1 METRKGKVSVT
12 TENIF
17 PVIRQWL
24 YEDKD
29 IFVRELVS
37 NCADAI
43 SKHRRL
49 AELGK
54 AEAGA
59 DPKADYSIKI
69 IYDDDAKTIAFCDDG
84 IGMTQEEVEK
94 YINQIAFSGALDFVT
109 KYQEE
114 STDKSGIIGHFGL
127 GFYSAFMVADE
138 VTIETKSF
146 VEGSEAVTWKSEDG
160 MDYEI
165 SASDKKDRGTV
176 ITLKLSEDAVK
187 IFDSATVR
195 MTLRKY
201 CYFAP
206 ADIYF
211 VDTKAD
217 RLHEEAEAKRKKEAE
232 EKGEEYKEEPIKN
245 LPVNNKSPL
254 WTKKPSECTE
264 EEYKSFYHSV
274 FNDGRDPLFWIHL
287 NMDYPFT
294 LQGILYFPKTDNV
307 YQSLEGRIK
316 IYNHQI
322 FVADNI
328 EEIIPDFLFLLQGCL
343 DCSDLPLNVS
353 RSALQQDEYVKKLSG
368 HIVKKVSDKLN
379 ELFKKQREDYEKY
392 WSDISIFVKYGMM
405 KEEKF
410 YEKVEDICLYK
421 TVDGKFKTLAE
432 LTEGDHKTIRY
443 TTDPKAQ
450 AAYVEM
456 SKNDGFEVVVMDQE
470 IDNNFMSY
478 MEMKKPDYKFK
489 RVDSELSGKESD
501 EETKNKLKDF
511 FRSAVGDD
519 KLIVSAQEMGKD
531 NLPALICEAEH
542 NRRMKEM
549 RAQYERMMS
558 AMGTMSEEELADM
571 FPETEE
577 LVVNTDSPLITKL
590 EALESMGTKKEE
602 ADRLAQHIYD
612 QAKLAHGSLDSAGL
626 ERFLKYNTELLS
638 KSADNL

>member
-1 METRKGKVSVT
+1 MEAKSGKISVT

-49 AELGK
+49 VELGK
-54 AEAGA
+54 AEKEP
-59 DPKADYSIKI
+59 DTKDYSIRVV
-69 IYDDDAKTIAFCDDG
+69 YDDDNKTISFEDNG
-84 IGMTQEEVEK
+84 IGMTENEVEK

-109 KYQEE
+109 KYQQE
-114 STDKSGIIGHFGL
+114 STDKTGIIGHFGL

-138 VTIETKSF
+138 VTINTKSF
-146 VEGSEAVTWKSEDG
+146 MEDSEPVIWKSNDG

-165 SASDKKDRGTV
+165 LPSDKKDRGTV

-187 IFDSATVR
+187 IFDSATIR
-195 MTLRKY
+195 MTIRKY

-211 VDTKAD
+211 VDTKSD
-217 RLHEEAEAKRKKEAE
+217 RLHEENEEKRKKEAE
-232 EKGEEYKEEPIKN
+232 EKGETFTPSPVSYV
-245 LPVNNKSPL
+245 PVNIKSPL

-264 EEYKSFYHSV
+264 SEYKQFYHSV

-294 LQGILYFPKTDNV
+294 LQGILYFPKTDNI

-368 HIVKKVSDKLN
+368 HIIKKVSDKLN
-379 ELFKKQREDYEKY
+379 ELFKKQREDFEKY
-392 WSDISIFVKYGMM
+392 WSDISVFVKYGMM

-410 YEKVEDICLYK
+410 YEKVEGICLYK
-421 TVDGKFKTLAE
+421 TVDGSFKTLEE
-432 LTEGDHKTIRY
+432 LTSEDKKTIRY

-456 SKNDGFEVVVMDQE
+456 SKNDGFEVVVMNEE

-478 MEMKKPDYKFK
+478 IEMNKPDYKFK

-511 FRSAVGDD
+511 FRSAVGDE
-519 KLIVSAQEMGKD
+519 KLIVFAQEMGKD
-531 NLPALICEAEH
+531 NLPALIREAEH

-558 AMGTMSEEELADM
+558 SMGTMSEEELADM

>member
-1 METRKGKVSVT
+1 MEAKSGKISVT

-29 IFVRELVS
+29 IFIRELVS

-49 AELGK
+49 VELGK
-54 AEAGA
+54 AAKDEEN
-59 DPKADYSIKI
+59 DYKI
-69 IYDDDAKTIAFCDDG
+69 TITYDDDNKTIAFEDNG
-84 IGMTQEEVEK
+84 IGMTENEVEK

-109 KYQEE
+109 KYQQE
-114 STDKSGIIGHFGL
+114 STDKTGIIGHFGL

-138 VTIETKSF
+138 VTINTKSF
-146 VEGSEAVTWKSEDG
+146 MEDSEPVIWKSNDG
-160 MDYEI
+160 MDFEI
-165 SASDKKDRGTV
+165 MPSDKQTRGTI
-176 ITLKLSEDAVK
+176 ITLKLSEDAIK
-187 IFDSATVR
+187 IFDSATIR
-195 MTLRKY
+195 MTIRKY

-206 ADIYF
+206 ADIFF
-211 VDTKAD
+211 VDTKSE
-217 RLHEEAEAKRKKEAE
+217 RLHDENEQKRKKEAE
-232 EKGEEYKEEPIKN
+232 EKGETYTPSP
-245 LPVNNKSPL
+245 LSYAPVNNKSPL

-264 EEYKSFYHSV
+264 DEYKQFYHSV

-307 YQSLEGRIK
+307 YQTLEGRIK

-368 HIVKKVSDKLN
+368 HIIKKVSDKIN

-392 WSDISIFVKYGMM
+392 WSDISVFVKYGMM

-410 YEKVEDICLYK
+410 YEKVESVCLFK
-421 TVDGKFKTLAE
+421 TVDGSFKTLDE
-432 LTEGDHKTIRY
+432 LTTEDKKTIRY

-456 SKNDGFEVVVMDQE
+456 SKKDGYEVVVMDEE

-478 MEMKKPDYKFK
+478 MEMKKPDIKFK
-489 RVDSELSGKESD
+489 RVDSELSGNEAD

-511 FRSAVGDD
+511 FRSAVGND
-519 KLIVSAQEMGKD
+519 KLIVFAQEMGKD
-531 NLPALICEAEH
+531 NLPALIREAEH

-558 AMGTMSEEELADM
+558 MSNMSEEELADM

-612 QAKLAHGSLDSAGL
+612 QAKLAHGSLDSEGL

>member
-1 METRKGKVSVT
+1 MEAKSGKISVT

-43 SKHRRL
+43 AKHRRL
-49 AELGK
+49 VELGK
-54 AEAGA
+54 AEKEP
-59 DPKADYSIKI
+59 DNADYKI
-69 IYDDDAKTIAFCDDG
+69 TVTYDDDNKTISFEDNG
-84 IGMTQEEVEK
+84 IGMTENEVEK

-109 KYQEE
+109 KYQQE
-114 STDKSGIIGHFGL
+114 STDKTGIIGHFGL
-127 GFYSAFMVADE
+127 GFYSAFMVG
-138 VTIETKSF
+138 TIDTKSF
-146 VEGSEAVTWKSEDG
+146 IEDSEPVIWKSNDG

-165 SASDKKDRGTV
+165 LPSEKKGRGTV
-176 ITLKLSEDAVK
+176 ITLKLSEDAIK
-187 IFDSATVR
+187 IFDSATLR
-195 MTLRKY
+195 MTIRKY

-206 ADIYF
+206 ADIFF
-211 VDTKAD
+211 VDTKSD
-217 RLHEEAEAKRKKEAE
+217 RLHEEAEQKRKKEAE
-232 EKGEEYKEEPIKN
+232 EKGETYTPSPVSYV
-245 LPVNNKSPL
+245 PVNNKSPL

-264 EEYKSFYHSV
+264 SEYKQFYHSV

-294 LQGILYFPKTDNV
+294 LQGILYFPKTDNI

-368 HIVKKVSDKLN
+368 HIIKKVSDKLN
-379 ELFKKQREDYEKY
+379 DLFKKQREDFEKY
-392 WSDISIFVKYGMM
+392 WSDISVFVKYGMM

-410 YEKVEDICLYK
+410 YEKVESICLFE
-421 TVDGKFKTLAE
+421 TVDGTFKTIEE
-432 LTEGDHKTIRY
+432 LTSEDKKTIRY

-511 FRSAVGDD
+511 FRSAVGDE
-519 KLIVSAQEMGKD
+519 KLIVFAQEMGKD
-531 NLPALICEAEH
+531 NLPALIREAEH

-558 AMGTMSEEELADM
+558 AMGNMSEEELADM

>member
-1 METRKGKVSVT
+1 MEAKSGKISVT

-43 SKHRRL
+43 AKHRRL
-49 AELGK
+49 VELGK
-54 AEAGA
+54 AEKEP
-59 DPKADYSIKI
+59 DKEEYSIRVV
-69 IYDDDAKTIAFCDDG
+69 YDDDNKTISFEDNG
-84 IGMTQEEVEK
+84 IGMTENEVEK

-109 KYQEE
+109 KYQQE
-114 STDKSGIIGHFGL
+114 STDKTGIIGHFGL

-138 VTIETKSF
+138 VTIDTKSF
-146 VEGSEAVTWKSEDG
+146 MEDSEPVIWKSNDG
-160 MDYEI
+160 MDFEI
-165 SASDKKDRGTV
+165 LPSGKKTRGTV

-187 IFDSATVR
+187 IFDSATLR
-195 MTLRKY
+195 MTIRKY

-211 VDTKAD
+211 VDTKSD
-217 RLHEEAEAKRKKEAE
+217 RLHEENEEKRRKEAE
-232 EKGEEYKEEPIKN
+232 EKGETFTPTPVSYV
-245 LPVNNKSPL
+245 PVNNKSPL

-264 EEYKSFYHSV
+264 SEYKQFYHSV

-294 LQGILYFPKTDNV
+294 LQGILYFPKTDNI

-368 HIVKKVSDKLN
+368 HIIKKVSDKLN
-379 ELFKKQREDYEKY
+379 ELFKKQREDFEKY
-392 WSDISIFVKYGMM
+392 WSDISVFVKYGMM

-410 YEKVEDICLYK
+410 YEKVEGICLYK
-421 TVDGKFKTLAE
+421 TVDNAFKTLEE
-432 LTEGDHKTIRY
+432 LTAEDKKTIRY

-456 SKNDGFEVVVMDQE
+456 SKNDGFEVVIMDEE

-511 FRSAVGDD
+511 FRSAVGDE
-519 KLIVSAQEMGKD
+519 KLIVFAQEMGKD
-531 NLPALICEAEH
+531 NLPALIREAEH

-558 AMGTMSEEELADM
+558 AMGTMTEEQLADM

-638 KSADNL
+638 RSADNL

>member
-1 METRKGKVSVT
+1 MEAKSGKISVT

-43 SKHRRL
+43 AKHRRL
-49 AELGK
+49 VELGK
-54 AEAGA
+54 AEKEA
-59 DPKADYSIKI
+59 DKAEYSIRVV
-69 IYDDDAKTIAFCDDG
+69 YDDDNKTISFEDNG
-84 IGMTQEEVEK
+84 IGMTENEVEK

-109 KYQEE
+109 KYQQE
-114 STDKSGIIGHFGL
+114 STDKTGIIGHFGL

-138 VTIETKSF
+138 VTIDTKSF
-146 VEGSEAVTWKSEDG
+146 MEDSEPVIWKSQDG

-165 SASDKKDRGTV
+165 LPSEKKTRGTI
-176 ITLKLSEDAVK
+176 ITLKLSEDAIK
-187 IFDSATVR
+187 IFDSATLR
-195 MTLRKY
+195 MTIRKY

-211 VDTKAD
+211 VDTKSD
-217 RLHEEAEAKRKKEAE
+217 RLHEENEEKRKKEAE
-232 EKGEEYKEEPIKN
+232 EKGETFTPSPVSYV
-245 LPVNNKSPL
+245 PVNNKSPL

-264 EEYKSFYHSV
+264 SEYKQFYHSV

-368 HIVKKVSDKLN
+368 HIIKKVSDKLN
-379 ELFKKQREDYEKY
+379 ELFKKQREDFEKY
-392 WSDISIFVKYGMM
+392 WSDISVFVKYGMM

-410 YEKVEDICLYK
+410 YEKVEGICLYK
-421 TVDGKFKTLAE
+421 TVDNTFKTLEE
-432 LTEGDHKTIRY
+432 LTAEDKKTIRY

-456 SKNDGFEVVVMDQE
+456 SKNDGYEVVIMDEE

-511 FRSAVGDD
+511 FRSAVGDE
-519 KLIVSAQEMGKD
+519 KLIVFAQEMGKD
-531 NLPALICEAEH
+531 NLPALIREAEH

-558 AMGTMSEEELADM
+558 SMGTMSEEELADM

>member
-1 METRKGKVSVT
+1 MEAKSGKISVT

-43 SKHRRL
+43 AKHRRL
-49 AELGK
+49 VELGK
-54 AEAGA
+54 AEKEP
-59 DPKADYSIKI
+59 DNADYKI
-69 IYDDDAKTIAFCDDG
+69 TVTYDDDNKTISFEDNG
-84 IGMTQEEVEK
+84 IGMTENEVEK

-109 KYQEE
+109 KYQQE
-114 STDKSGIIGHFGL
+114 STDKTGIIGHFGL

-138 VTIETKSF
+138 VTIDTKSF
-146 VEGSEAVTWKSEDG
+146 IEDAEPVIWKSNDG

-165 SASDKKDRGTV
+165 LPSEKKDRGTI
-176 ITLKLSEDAVK
+176 ITLKLSEDAIK
-187 IFDSATVR
+187 IFDSATLR
-195 MTLRKY
+195 MTIRKY

-206 ADIYF
+206 ADIFF
-211 VDTKAD
+211 VDTKSD
-217 RLHEEAEAKRKKEAE
+217 RLHEEAEQKRKKEAE
-232 EKGEEYKEEPIKN
+232 EKGETYTPSPVSYV
-245 LPVNNKSPL
+245 PVNNKSPL

-264 EEYKSFYHSV
+264 SEYKQFYHSV

-294 LQGILYFPKTDNV
+294 LQGILYFPKTDNI

-368 HIVKKVSDKLN
+368 HIIKKVSDKLN
-379 ELFKKQREDYEKY
+379 DLFKKQREDFEKY
-392 WSDISIFVKYGMM
+392 WSDISVFVKYGMM

-410 YEKVEDICLYK
+410 YEKVCDICLYK
-421 TVDGKFKTLAE
+421 TVDGKLRTLGE
-432 LTEGDHKTIRY
+432 LTSGDHKTIRY

-456 SKNDGFEVVVMDQE
+456 SKKDGFEVVIMNEE
-470 IDNNFMSY
+470 IDNNFMSFHEY
-478 MEMKKPDYKFK
+478 KKPENRFQ

-511 FRSAVGDD
+511 FRRALSND
-519 KLIVSAQEMGKD
+519 KLNVFAQQMGAD
-531 NLPALICEAEH
+531 SMPALIREAEH

-549 RAQYERMMS
+549 RAQYEKMM
-558 AMGTMSEEELADM
+558 AMSNMTPEQMADM
-571 FPETEE
+571 FPDTEE
-577 LVVNTDSPLITKL
+577 LVINTDSPLIAKL
-590 EALESMGTKKEE
+590 EALESMGTKTAE

-612 QAKLAHGSLDSAGL
+612 QAKLAHGSLDSEGL
-626 ERFLKYNTELLS
+626 ERFLRYNTELLA
-638 KSADNL
+638 KSADNI

>member
-1 METRKGKVSVT
+1 MEAKSGKISVT

-43 SKHRRL
+43 AKHRRL
-49 AELGK
+49 VELGK
-54 AEAGA
+54 AEK
-59 DPKADYSIKI
+59 DDSDYKI
-69 IYDDDAKTIAFCDDG
+69 TLTYDDDNKTLSFEDNG
-84 IGMTQEEVEK
+84 IGMTENEVEK

-109 KYQEE
+109 KYQQE
-114 STDKSGIIGHFGL
+114 STDKTGIIGHFGL

-138 VTIETKSF
+138 VTINTKSF
-146 VEGSEAVTWKSEDG
+146 MADSEPVIWKSKDG
-160 MDYEI
+160 MDFELLP
-165 SASDKKDRGTV
+165 SDKETRGTV
-176 ITLKLSEDAVK
+176 ITLKLSEDAIK
-187 IFDSATVR
+187 IFDSATLR

-211 VDTKAD
+211 VDTKTE
-217 RLHEEAEAKRKKEAE
+217 RLHNESEEKKKKEAE
-232 EKGEEYKEEPIKN
+232 EKGETYTPSP
-245 LPVNNKSPL
+245 LSYAPVNNKAPL

-264 EEYKSFYHSV
+264 AEYKQFYHSV

-294 LQGILYFPKTDNV
+294 LQGILYFPKTDNI

-353 RSALQQDEYVKKLSG
+353 RSALQQDEYVKKLSA
-368 HIVKKVSDKLN
+368 HIIKKVSDKLN
-379 ELFKKQREDYEKY
+379 DLFKKQREDFEKY
-392 WSDISIFVKYGMM
+392 WSDISVFVKYGMM

-410 YEKVEDICLYK
+410 YEKVESVCLFK
-421 TVDGKFKTLAE
+421 TVDGAFKTLEE
-432 LTEGDHKTIRY
+432 LTSEDKKTIRY

-456 SKNDGFEVVVMDQE
+456 SKNDGYEVVVMDEE

-478 MEMKKPDYKFK
+478 LEMKKPDYKFK
-489 RVDSELSGKESD
+489 RVDSELSGNEAD
-501 EETKNKLKDF
+501 EETKNKIKEF
-511 FRSAVGDD
+511 FRSAVGND
-519 KLIVSAQEMGKD
+519 KLIVFAQEMGKD
-531 NLPALICEAEH
+531 NLPALIREAEH

-558 AMGTMSEEELADM
+558 SMGNMTEEELADM

-612 QAKLAHGSLDSAGL
+612 QAKLAHGSLDSEGL
-626 ERFLKYNTELLS
+626 ERFLKFNTELLS

>member
-1 METRKGKVSVT
+1 MEAKSGKISVT

-29 IFVRELVS
+29 IFIRELVS

-43 SKHRRL
+43 AKHRRL
-49 AELGK
+49 VELGK
-54 AEAGA
+54 AEK
-59 DPKADYSIKI
+59 DEENLDYRITVT
-69 IYDDDAKTIAFCDDG
+69 YDDDNKTISFEDNG
-84 IGMTQEEVEK
+84 IGMTENEVEK

-109 KYQEE
+109 KYQQE
-114 STDKSGIIGHFGL
+114 STDKTGIIGHFGL

-138 VTIETKSF
+138 VTINTKSF
-146 VEGSEAVTWKSEDG
+146 IEGSEPVIWKSNDG
-160 MDYEI
+160 MDFEI
-165 SASDKKDRGTV
+165 MPSDKETRGTI

-187 IFDSATVR
+187 IFDSATIR
-195 MTLRKY
+195 MTIRKY

-211 VDTKAD
+211 VDTKSD
-217 RLHEEAEAKRKKEAE
+217 RLHEEAEQKRKKEAE
-232 EKGEEYKEEPIKN
+232 EKGETYQASPISYV
-245 LPVNNKSPL
+245 PVNNKSPL

-264 EEYKSFYHSV
+264 SEYKQFYHSV

-294 LQGILYFPKTDNV
+294 LQGILYFPKTDNI

-368 HIVKKVSDKLN
+368 HIIKKVSDKLN
-379 ELFKKQREDYEKY
+379 DLFKKQREDYEKY
-392 WSDISIFVKYGMM
+392 WSDISVFVKYGMR

-410 YEKVEDICLYK
+410 FDKVDGICLFK
-421 TVDGKFKTLAE
+421 TVDGKFKTLEE
-432 LTEGDHKTIRY
+432 LTSEDKKTIRF

-456 SKNDGFEVVVMDQE
+456 SKNDGYEVVVMDEE

-478 MEMKKPDYKFK
+478 LEMRKPEYKFK
-489 RVDSELSGKESD
+489 RVDSELSGNEAD
-501 EETKNKLKDF
+501 EDTKNKLKEF
-511 FRSAVGDD
+511 FRSAVGDE
-519 KLIVSAQEMGKD
+519 KLIVFAQEMGKD
-531 NLPALICEAEH
+531 NLPALIREAEH

-558 AMGTMSEEELADM
+558 MNNMSAEEMADM

-612 QAKLAHGSLDSAGL
+612 QAKLAHGSLDSEGL

>member
-1 METRKGKVSVT
+1 MEAKSGKISVT

-29 IFVRELVS
+29 IFIRELIS

-43 SKHRRL
+43 AKHRRL
-49 AELGK
+49 VELGK
-54 AEAGA
+54 AEKEP
-59 DPKADYSIKI
+59 DNSDYKI
-69 IYDDDAKTIAFCDDG
+69 TVTYDDDNKTISFEDNG
-84 IGMTQEEVEK
+84 IGMTENEVEK

-109 KYQEE
+109 KYQQE
-114 STDKSGIIGHFGL
+114 STDKTGIIGHFGL

-138 VTIETKSF
+138 VTIDTLSF
-146 VEGSEAVTWKSEDG
+146 MEGTEPVIWKSNDG

-165 SASDKKDRGTV
+165 LPSEKKTRGTV
-176 ITLKLSEDAVK
+176 ITLKLSEDAIK

-195 MTLRKY
+195 MTIRKY

-211 VDTKAD
+211 VDTKSE
-217 RLHEEAEAKRKKEAE
+217 RLQEEAEQKRKKEAE
-232 EKGEEYKEEPIKN
+232 EKGETYTPSPVSYV
-245 LPVNNKSPL
+245 PVNNKSPL

-264 EEYKSFYHSV
+264 SEYKQFYHSV

-294 LQGILYFPKTDNV
+294 LQGILYFPKTDNI

-368 HIVKKVSDKLN
+368 HIIKKVSDKLN
-379 ELFKKQREDYEKY
+379 DLFKKQREDFEKY
-392 WSDISIFVKYGMM
+392 WSDISVFVKYGMM

-410 YEKVEDICLYK
+410 YEKVEGICLFK
-421 TVDGKFKTLAE
+421 TVDDTFKTIEE
-432 LTEGDHKTIRY
+432 LTADDKKTIRY

-456 SKNDGFEVVVMDQE
+456 SKNDGFEVVVMNEE

-519 KLIVSAQEMGKD
+519 KLIVFAQEMGKD
-531 NLPALICEAEH
+531 NLPALIREAEH

-558 AMGTMSEEELADM
+558 SMGNMSEEDLADM

>member
-1 METRKGKVSVT
+1 MEAKSGKISVT

-43 SKHRRL
+43 AKHRRL
-49 AELGK
+49 VELGK
-54 AEAGA
+54 AEKEP
-59 DPKADYSIKI
+59 DKAEYSIRVV
-69 IYDDDAKTIAFCDDG
+69 YDDDNKTISFEDNG
-84 IGMTQEEVEK
+84 IGMTENEVEK

-109 KYQEE
+109 KYQQE
-114 STDKSGIIGHFGL
+114 STDKTGIIGHFGL

-138 VTIETKSF
+138 VTIDTKSF
-146 VEGSEAVTWKSEDG
+146 MEDSEPVIWKSKDG

-165 SASDKKDRGTV
+165 LPSEKKTRGT
-176 ITLKLSEDAVK
+176 IISLKLSEDAIK
-187 IFDSATVR
+187 IFDSATLR
-195 MTLRKY
+195 MTIRKY

-211 VDTKAD
+211 VDTKSD
-217 RLHEEAEAKRKKEAE
+217 RLHEENEEKRKKEAE
-232 EKGEEYKEEPIKN
+232 EKGETFTPSPVSYV
-245 LPVNNKSPL
+245 PVNNKSPL

-264 EEYKSFYHSV
+264 SEYKQFYHSV

-294 LQGILYFPKTDNV
+294 LQGILYFPKTDNI

-368 HIVKKVSDKLN
+368 HIIKKVSDKLN
-379 ELFKKQREDYEKY
+379 ELFKKQREDFEKY
-392 WSDISIFVKYGMM
+392 WSDISVFVKYGMM

-410 YEKVEDICLYK
+410 YEKVEGICLYK
-421 TVDGKFKTLAE
+421 TVDNTFKTLEE
-432 LTEGDHKTIRY
+432 LTAEDKKTIRY

-456 SKNDGFEVVVMDQE
+456 SKNDGYEVVIMDEE

-511 FRSAVGDD
+511 FRSAVGDE
-519 KLIVSAQEMGKD
+519 KLIVFAQEMGKD
-531 NLPALICEAEH
+531 NLPALIREAEH

-558 AMGTMSEEELADM
+558 SMGTMSEEELADM
-571 FPETEE
+571 FPKTEE

-590 EALESMGTKKEE
+590 EALESMGTKKEA

>member
-1 METRKGKVSVT
+1 MEAKSGKISVT

-29 IFVRELVS
+29 IFIRELIS

-43 SKHRRL
+43 AKHRRL
-49 AELGK
+49 VELGK
-54 AEAGA
+54 AEKEP
-59 DPKADYSIKI
+59 DKADYKI
-69 IYDDDAKTIAFCDDG
+69 TVTYDDDNKTISFEDNG
-84 IGMTQEEVEK
+84 IGMTENEVEK

-109 KYQEE
+109 KYQQE
-114 STDKSGIIGHFGL
+114 STDKTGIIGHFGL

-138 VTIETKSF
+138 VTINTKSF
-146 VEGSEAVTWKSEDG
+146 MDDSEPVIWKSSDG

-165 SASDKKDRGTV
+165 LPSDKASRGTV
-176 ITLKLSEDAVK
+176 ITLKLSEDAIK
-187 IFDSATVR
+187 IFDSATIR
-195 MTLRKY
+195 MTIRKY

-211 VDTKAD
+211 VDTKSE
-217 RLHEEAEAKRKKEAE
+217 RLQEEAEEKRKKEAE
-232 EKGEEYKEEPIKN
+232 EKGETYTPSPVSYV
-245 LPVNNKSPL
+245 PVNNKSPL

-264 EEYKSFYHSV
+264 SEYKQFYHSV

-294 LQGILYFPKTDNV
+294 LQGILYFPKTDNI

-368 HIVKKVSDKLN
+368 HIIKKVSDKLN
-379 ELFKKQREDYEKY
+379 DLFKKQREDYEKY
-392 WSDISIFVKYGMM
+392 WSDISVFVKYGMM

-410 YEKVEDICLYK
+410 YEKVEGICLFK
-421 TVDGKFKTLAE
+421 TVDDTFKTVEE
-432 LTEGDHKTIRY
+432 LTSGDKKTIRY

-456 SKNDGFEVVVMDQE
+456 SKNDGYEVVVMNEE

-478 MEMKKPDYKFK
+478 LEMKKPDCKFK

-511 FRSAVGDD
+511 FRSAVGDE
-519 KLIVSAQEMGKD
+519 KLIVFAQEMGKD
-531 NLPALICEAEH
+531 NLPALIREAEH

-558 AMGTMSEEELADM
+558 SMGNMSEEQLADM

>member
-1 METRKGKVSVT
+1 MEAKSGKISVT

-43 SKHRRL
+43 AKHRRL
-49 AELGK
+49 VELGK
-54 AEAGA
+54 AEKEP
-59 DPKADYSIKI
+59 DTADYKI
-69 IYDDDAKTIAFCDDG
+69 TVTYDDDNKTISFEDNG
-84 IGMTQEEVEK
+84 IGMTENEVEK

-109 KYQEE
+109 KYQQE
-114 STDKSGIIGHFGL
+114 STDKTGIIGHFGL

-138 VTIETKSF
+138 VTIDTKSF
-146 VEGSEAVTWKSEDG
+146 MEDSEPVIWKSNDG

-165 SASDKKDRGTV
+165 LPSEKKSRGTV
-176 ITLKLSEDAVK
+176 ITLKLSEDAIK
-187 IFDSATVR
+187 IFDSATIR
-195 MTLRKY
+195 MTIRKY

-206 ADIYF
+206 ADIFF
-211 VDTKAD
+211 VDTKSD
-217 RLHEEAEAKRKKEAE
+217 RLHEEAEEKRKKEAE
-232 EKGEEYKEEPIKN
+232 EKGETFTPSPVSYV
-245 LPVNNKSPL
+245 PVNNKSPL
-254 WTKKPSECTE
+254 WTKKPSECTDS
-264 EEYKSFYHSV
+264 EYKQFYHSV

-294 LQGILYFPKTDNV
+294 LQGILYFPKTDNI

-368 HIVKKVSDKLN
+368 HIIKKVSDKLN
-379 ELFKKQREDYEKY
+379 DLFKKQREDFEKY
-392 WSDISIFVKYGMM
+392 WSDISVFVKYGMM

-410 YEKVEDICLYK
+410 YEKVEGVCLFK
-421 TVDGKFKTLAE
+421 TTDDKFKTLEE
-432 LTEGDHKTIRY
+432 LTSDDKKTIRY

-456 SKNDGFEVVVMDQE
+456 SKNDGYEVIVMDHE

-489 RVDSELSGKESD
+489 RVDSELSGNEAD

-511 FRSAVGDD
+511 FRSAVGND
-519 KLIVSAQEMGKD
+519 KLIVFAQEMGKD
-531 NLPALICEAEH
+531 NLPALIREAEH

-558 AMGTMSEEELADM
+558 MNNMSAEELADM

>member
-1 METRKGKVSVT
+1 MEAKSGKISVT

-43 SKHRRL
+43 AKHRRL
-49 AELGK
+49 VELGK
-54 AEAGA
+54 AEKEP
-59 DPKADYSIKI
+59 DKEEYSIRVV
-69 IYDDDAKTIAFCDDG
+69 YDDDNKTISFEDNG
-84 IGMTQEEVEK
+84 IGMTENEVEK

-109 KYQEE
+109 KYQQE
-114 STDKSGIIGHFGL
+114 STDKTGIIGHFGL

-138 VTIETKSF
+138 VTIDTKSF
-146 VEGSEAVTWKSEDG
+146 MEDSEPVIWKSNDG
-160 MDYEI
+160 MDFEI
-165 SASDKKDRGTV
+165 LPSGKKTRGTV
-176 ITLKLSEDAVK
+176 ITLKLSEDAIK
-187 IFDSATVR
+187 IFDSATLR
-195 MTLRKY
+195 MTIRKY

-211 VDTKAD
+211 VDTKSD
-217 RLHEEAEAKRKKEAE
+217 RLHEENEEKRRKEAE
-232 EKGEEYKEEPIKN
+232 EKGETFTPTPVSYV
-245 LPVNNKSPL
+245 PVNNKSPL

-264 EEYKSFYHSV
+264 SEYKQFYHSV

-294 LQGILYFPKTDNV
+294 LQGILYFPKTDNI

-368 HIVKKVSDKLN
+368 HIIKKVSDKLN
-379 ELFKKQREDYEKY
+379 ELFKKQREDFEKY
-392 WSDISIFVKYGMM
+392 WSDISLFVKYGMM

-410 YEKVEDICLYK
+410 YEKVEGICLYK
-421 TVDGKFKTLAE
+421 TVDNAFKTLEE
-432 LTEGDHKTIRY
+432 LTAEDKKTIRY

-456 SKNDGFEVVVMDQE
+456 SKNDGFEVVIMDEE

-511 FRSAVGDD
+511 FRSAVGDE
-519 KLIVSAQEMGKD
+519 KLIVFAQEMGKD
-531 NLPALICEAEH
+531 NLPALIREAEH

-558 AMGTMSEEELADM
+558 AMGTMTEEQLADM

-638 KSADNL
+638 RSADNL

>member
-1 METRKGKVSVT
+1 METKKGKVSVT

-146 VEGSEAVTWKSEDG
+146 VEGSEAVTWKSSDG

-165 SASDKKDRGTV
+165 SSSDKKDRGTV
-176 ITLKLSEDAVK
+176 ITLKLSEEAVK

-211 VDTKAD
+211 IDTKAD
-217 RLHEEAEAKRKKEAE
+217 KLHEEAEAKRKKEAE
-232 EKGEEYKEEPIKN
+232 EKGEEYKEEPVKN

-264 EEYKSFYHSV
+264 DEYKSFYHSV

-368 HIVKKVSDKLN
+368 HIIKKVSDKLN

-392 WSDISIFVKYGMM
+392 WSDISVFVKYGMM

-456 SKNDGFEVVVMDQE
+456 SKRDGFDVVVMDEE
-470 IDNNFMSY
+470 IDNNFMSFHEY
-478 MEMKKPDYKFK
+478 KKPDNRFQ
-489 RVDSELSGKESD
+489 RVDSELSGEASD
-501 EETKNKLKDF
+501 EETTNKIKEF
-511 FRSAVGDD
+511 FRGALGNE
-519 KLIVSAQEMGKD
+519 KLNVFAQQMGAD
-531 NLPALICEAEH
+531 SMPALIREAEH

-549 RAQYERMMS
+549 RAQYEKMM
-558 AMGTMSEEELADM
+558 AMSNMTPEQLDDM
-571 FPETEE
+571 FPDTEE
-577 LVVNTDSPLITKL
+577 LVINTDSPLITKL

-612 QAKLAHGSLDSAGL
+612 QAKLAHGSLDSEGL
-626 ERFLKYNTELLS
+626 ERFLKYNTELLA
-638 KSADNL
+638 KSAENI